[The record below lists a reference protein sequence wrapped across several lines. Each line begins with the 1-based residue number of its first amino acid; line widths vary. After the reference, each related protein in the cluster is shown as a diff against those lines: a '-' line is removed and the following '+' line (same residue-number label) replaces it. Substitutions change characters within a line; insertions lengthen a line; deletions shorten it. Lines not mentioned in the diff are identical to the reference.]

1 MEAAAG
7 VAPLTVAG
15 VVAAA
20 AVGVVPAPVVGA
32 VVGTAA
38 VVGALVGAAAGAVVG
53 GAAVGEAGV
62 PPHALRIGPSA
73 SRADPEKKPP
83 RMRRRVDRI
92 AAMTFTS
99 LLVPSCIRRLALYR
113 SRRAGSSEKWP
124 SSGRKTVVTNDR
136 YNLLMLTPIEFR
148 HHVRDALN
156 HLYDQAYL
164 ETHPLRTILNVGASG
179 EARGT
184 ALQRRLLEAIQEL
197 RPSLEVPYSSLAW
210 RRYRYLYLRYAQA
223 VALPEIS
230 NDLGISL
237 RQARRYSFDAL
248 NAITALLW
256 DRYVGNES
264 APEAPLVSESAGAR
278 VASEVV
284 QVEARAHEAPISAGE
299 LLVGV
304 AATVLPLAE
313 RRGVTLAVA
322 FSEGA
327 PTIVVDRAVLRQ
339 ALLNLL
345 TLALE
350 IGARTLDLE
359 IVSDGDDT
367 TVQILL
373 RADVGAEAEAA
384 ARRLAKDERWYIAH
398 HLLQAQHGDLAV
410 QTGSDRASS
419 KHAPVTISLRLRSA
433 PRTRVLV
440 IEDND
445 DVVNLYRRYLIDSP
459 YQLLASTEGMG
470 AVALAIA
477 ERPAVVVLDVMMPT
491 QDGWEVLQKLKSEP
505 RTSAIPVLV
514 CSILKERELALAL
527 GAADLLVKPVSR
539 LDFLQALARC
549 QPLV

>member
-1 MEAAAG
+1 
-7 VAPLTVAG
+7 
-15 VVAAA
+15 
-20 AVGVVPAPVVGA
+20 
-32 VVGTAA
+32 
-38 VVGALVGAAAGAVVG
+38 
-53 GAAVGEAGV
+53 
-62 PPHALRIGPSA
+62 
-73 SRADPEKKPP
+73 
-83 RMRRRVDRI
+83 
-92 AAMTFTS
+92 
-99 LLVPSCIRRLALYR
+99 
-113 SRRAGSSEKWP
+113 
-124 SSGRKTVVTNDR
+124 
-136 YNLLMLTPIEFR
+136 MLTPIEFR
-148 HHVRDALN
+148 HQVRDALN

-164 ETHPLRTILNVGASG
+164 ETHPLRTILKVGASG
-179 EARGT
+179 EPRGT

-223 VALPEIS
+223 VALPEIG

-248 NAITALLW
+248 TAITALLW
-256 DRYVGNES
+256 DRYVGEES
-264 APEAPLVSESAGAR
+264 APETNAPSETTGAR
-278 VASEVV
+278 VDSEVV
-284 QVEARAHEAPISAGE
+284 KVEARAHETPISAGE

-304 AATVLPLAE
+304 AATVRPLAE

-350 IGARTLDLE
+350 VGARTLDLGIAPE
-359 IVSDGDDT
+359 ADGS

-373 RADVGAEAEAA
+373 RVDVGPNAEAA
-384 ARRLAKDERWYIAH
+384 ARRVAGDERWYIAR
-398 HLLQAQHGDLAV
+398 HLLQAQHGDLAI
-410 QTGSDRASS
+410 QTTADRE
-419 KHAPVTISLRLRSA
+419 PVTIALRLRSA

-445 DVVNLYRRYLIDSP
+445 DVVNLYRRYLIDSA
-459 YQLLASTEGMG
+459 YQLLASTEGASALEL
-470 AVALAIA
+470 AVA
-477 ERPAVVVLDVMMPT
+477 ERPAVIVLDVMMPA

-549 QPLV
+549 HPPV